1 MKSPKRLYLPAHVN
15 LEIPVALAV
24 AGGRHAGDG
33 LEHPVEMGQI
43 GKPVSRLISV
53 MFLSVSRNMR
63 WAFMI
68 RVTLT

>member
-1 MKSPKRLYLPAHVN
+1 MPVTDLNTRLKWVR
-15 LEIPVALAV
+15 LE
-24 AGGRHAGDG
+24 
-33 LEHPVEMGQI
+33 
-43 GKPVSRLISV
+43 KPVSRLISV